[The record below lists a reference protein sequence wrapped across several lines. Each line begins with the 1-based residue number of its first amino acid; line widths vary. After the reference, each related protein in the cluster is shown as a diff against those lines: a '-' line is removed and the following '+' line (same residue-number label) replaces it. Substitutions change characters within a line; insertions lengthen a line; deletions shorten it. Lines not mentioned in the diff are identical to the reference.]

1 MIGILVTT
9 HGEFCN
15 GLLHAAHMIAGEQE
29 GVDAVSLDENGMDD
43 FASRLETKLDEM
55 VEKYNQVLVMCD
67 LKGGTPCNQS
77 LRYGFINEGKIKIVA
92 GVNLPMLIET
102 IFGRSSVESLDELAI
117 VASDSGKQSI
127 EYITL

>member
-15 GLLHAAHMIAGEQE
+15 GLLHAVNMIVGEQE
-29 GVDAVSLDENGMDD
+29 GVFAVSLDENGVDD
-43 FASRLETKLDEM
+43 FASRLESKLDEM
-55 VEKYNQVLVMCD
+55 VANYDQVLVMCD

-77 LRYGFINEGKIKIVA
+77 LRFAFTEEKVKVVS

-102 IFGRSSVESLDELAI
+102 IFGRNSVGSLEEVAI
-117 VASDSGKQSI
+117 FASDSGKQAI
-127 EYITL
+127 EFITL

>member
-9 HGEFCN
+9 HGELCN

-29 GVDAVSLDENGMDD
+29 GIEAVSLDENGVDD
-43 FASRLETKLDEM
+43 FASRLEAKLDEM

-77 LRYGFINEGKIKIVA
+77 LKYGFVNEGKVKVVA
-92 GVNLPMLIET
+92 GINLPMLIET
-102 IFGRSSVESLDELAI
+102 IFGRSSVGNLDELASF
-117 VASDSGKQSI
+117 ASDSGKQSI
-127 EYITL
+127 EFITL

>member
-9 HGEFCN
+9 HGELCN
-15 GLLHAAHMIAGEQE
+15 GLLHATHMIAGEQE
-29 GVDAVSLDENGMDD
+29 GIEAVSLDENGVDV

-67 LKGGTPCNQS
+67 LKGGTPCNQG
-77 LRYGFINEGKIKIVA
+77 LRYGFINEGKIKVVA

-102 IFGRSSVESLDELAI
+102 IFGRSSIESLDELAI
-117 VASDSGKQSI
+117 FASDSGKQSI
-127 EYITL
+127 ESITL